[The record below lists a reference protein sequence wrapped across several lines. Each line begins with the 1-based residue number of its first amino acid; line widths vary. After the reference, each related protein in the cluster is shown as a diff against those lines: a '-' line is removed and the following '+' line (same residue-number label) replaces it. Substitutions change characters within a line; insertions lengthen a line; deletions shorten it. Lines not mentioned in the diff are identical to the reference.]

1 MNIIYGIGKIKKEF
15 KNAVLVIGVFDGVH
29 RGHQALI
36 KAAVRRAREINGEAL
51 VLTFAPH
58 PLHVLHPEIDLPYI
72 VSVPY
77 RIKLIEK
84 LGVAACI
91 VVRFTKQFSHLSPE
105 KFINDYI
112 VRTIHPKEIF
122 VGDDFRFGQ
131 DRCGTLEYFQEAG
144 QQYGFSVRALSA
156 VKAGSKK
163 IGSSIIRQM
172 IKDGQLVGASRLL
185 GRPVS
190 VMGKVARGDGRG
202 RRLGFPTAN
211 LAITG
216 GVVPA
221 LGVYAVRVKIRR
233 RSWDG
238 MANIGRRP
246 SFKKN
251 DPVSIETHLFDF
263 SGNLYGQEIIVEL
276 VHKIRE
282 EVVFLSE
289 RQFIAQLCK
298 DRRQAQEVLGRKGH

>member
-15 KNAVLVIGVFDGVH
+15 KNAVLAIGVFDGVH

-36 KAAVRRAREINGEAL
+36 KAAVRRAKEISGQPL

-58 PLHVLHPEIDLPYI
+58 PLHILRPAIDLPYI

-77 RIKLIEK
+77 RIKLIER

-91 VVRFTKQFSHLSPE
+91 VVRFTKQFSRLSPE
-105 KFINDYI
+105 KFIKRYI
-112 VRTIHPKEIF
+112 VRAIHPKEIF

-131 DRCGTLEYFQEAG
+131 DRCGTLEYFRKAG
-144 QQYGFSVRALSA
+144 QQYGFSVRALNA
-156 VKAGSKK
+156 VKVGSKK

-172 IKDGQLVGASRLL
+172 IKDGQLAKACRLL

-190 VMGKVARGDGRG
+190 VMGRVVRGDGRG

-216 GVVPA
+216 GVVPT
-221 LGVYAVRVKIRR
+221 LGVYAVRVKIGRR
-233 RSWDG
+233 AWDG

-251 DPVSIETHLFDF
+251 DPISIETHLFDF
-263 SGNLYGQEIIVEL
+263 HGNLYGQEIILEF

-289 RQFIAQLCK
+289 TQFIAQLYK
-298 DRRQAQEVLGRKGH
+298 DRLQAQEVLGPGGA